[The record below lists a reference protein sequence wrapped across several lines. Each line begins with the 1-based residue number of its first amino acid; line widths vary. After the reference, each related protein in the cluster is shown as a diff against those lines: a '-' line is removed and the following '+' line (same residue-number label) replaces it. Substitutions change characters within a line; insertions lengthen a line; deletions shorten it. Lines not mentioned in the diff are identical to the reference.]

1 MEWQGSKYGFLHI
14 PDCWSRLSGSDSLP
28 QSWIAWRKD
37 YPVKVAVID
46 SGIKRDHQAFA
57 HIPGAEIQ
65 GKNFISPDDNID
77 DDDSNEKGHGTKCAA
92 IIAGGCYMAEKY
104 EKEEKSAAPLKFWN
118 GVAPFVNLYICKTD
132 CIVDAIN
139 HLVEEKKNNGL
150 QHGNFRE
157 MEGGALFV
165 DFPFSPARR
174 EVLRFSSIP
183 IGLNCCGRPDTS
195 TRIKTSQHEKLLA
208 AGFPRCVA
216 KTTARPGQTK
226 RRHAHSSTHMGPTH
240 RRAAKDF
247 KDFARKT
254 LSL

>member
-92 IIAGGCYMAEKY
+92 IIAGGCYKAEKY
-104 EKEEKSAAPLKFWN
+104 EKEEKKSAAPFKFWN
-118 GVAPFVNLYICKTD
+118 GVAPFVNLYICKTEL
-132 CIVDAIN
+132 IVDAIN

-150 QHGNFRE
+150 QKRHVRSIASRPAQSKRTDGDPPTGWASRFQTQMLRPR
-157 MEGGALFV
+157 
-165 DFPFSPARR
+165 DFDRLTIVAIIRLSPTRGI
-174 EVLRFSSIP
+174 VFFSS
-183 IGLNCCGRPDTS
+183 RFQS
-195 TRIKTSQHEKLLA
+195 
-208 AGFPRCVA
+208 
-216 KTTARPGQTK
+216 KTTFF
-226 RRHAHSSTHMGPTH
+226 SS
-240 RRAAKDF
+240 DIEN
-247 KDFARKT
+247 
-254 LSL
+254 